1 MGLHAL
7 SEPGLNFRIP
17 LNTVT
22 SDGAYQSTLIVQDL
36 VTRFNQ
42 RDEPSQSRMADF
54 KVPGDLEVN

>member
-22 SDGAYQSTLIVQDL
+22 SDRAYRSTLIVQDL

-42 RDEPSQSRMADF
+42 RSDSRMADF